1 MRNAQP
7 AAKESCLYDQVLIPT
22 LTARSYS
29 ASSVEGSREVS
40 RSHIT
45 MIALRNLAYQNV
57 GRVSDATPFDCL
69 IRCASGAAQASYRGS
84 TTGMLRDI
92 GIT

>member
-1 MRNAQP
+1 
-7 AAKESCLYDQVLIPT
+7 
-22 LTARSYS
+22 
-29 ASSVEGSREVS
+29 
-40 RSHIT
+40 
-45 MIALRNLAYQNV
+45 MIALGNLTYQNL

-69 IRCASGAAQASYRGS
+69 IRCASGSGAGKSYRGS